1 MKLNT
6 RRTLNMH
13 KLVHTD
19 AKQFKCDVCG
29 AAFKRGK
36 TLKAHLIL
44 HTGIR
49 PYKCNFCGK
58 DFANGSN
65 CRMHKRKTHPT
76 ELAEEESRGVM
87 RSTLLPMITELTEA

>member
-1 MKLNT
+1 
-6 RRTLNMH
+6 MH
-13 KLVHTD
+13 QLVHTD
-19 AKQFKCDVCG
+19 AKQYKCDVCG

-58 DFANGSN
+58 DFSNGSN
-65 CRMHKRKTHPT
+65 CRMHKRKTHPK
-76 ELAEEESRGVM
+76 ELAEEEARGVM